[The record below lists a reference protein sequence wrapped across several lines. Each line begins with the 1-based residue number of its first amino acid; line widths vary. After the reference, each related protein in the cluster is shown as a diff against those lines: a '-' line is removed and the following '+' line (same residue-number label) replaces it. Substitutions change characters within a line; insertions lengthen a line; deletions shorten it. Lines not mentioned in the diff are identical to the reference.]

1 MKVLLVIDS
10 LGSGGAQRLMVYLAK
25 GLINNGNKVDVFI
38 YNTNYN
44 FFRED
49 IESMGVKIYTSTL
62 KKKYLKPISII
73 YSLRKTLNNKYD
85 IVISLMHMPS
95 VYSAFSCIG
104 LFQTKLIVCELSSS
118 NAPIPFFKR
127 LLFYLASLL
136 SFKVVANS
144 FTEKI
149 NIEKRP
155 RLSGKVEAIWNGY
168 EINKMKFKL
177 SKNDNKIKTLLIVG
191 RVAYPKNGL
200 NLLKAIKLFID
211 NNGWSPKFVWA
222 GRDDIDQRSINMQEK
237 MKKYLD
243 DNPQVKSKIDFIGEV
258 KNIKQLYHSSDAL
271 IHPSIYEG
279 LPNVICEAM
288 LLGCNVIASNVCD
301 HPIIL
306 KNERG
311 LLFDPKLPESICKT
325 IEKFNL
331 MDINQ
336 RNKMAIKARE
346 FAENNFT
353 INQMAISFEKISKYG
368 IKK

>member
-73 YSLRKTLNNKYD
+73 YSLTKTLNNNYD

-118 NAPIPFFKR
+118 NAPISFFKR

-168 EINKMKFKL
+168 EINKMKFTNYFASNARQWDKIRIEIRLGGLTLFELKSDL
-177 SKNDNKIKTLLIVG
+177 S
-191 RVAYPKNGL
+191 NGC
-200 NLLKAIKLFID
+200 F
-211 NNGWSPKFVWA
+211 KFV
-222 GRDDIDQRSINMQEK
+222 I
-237 MKKYLD
+237 
-243 DNPQVKSKIDFIGEV
+243 
-258 KNIKQLYHSSDAL
+258 
-271 IHPSIYEG
+271 
-279 LPNVICEAM
+279 
-288 LLGCNVIASNVCD
+288 
-301 HPIIL
+301 
-306 KNERG
+306 
-311 LLFDPKLPESICKT
+311 
-325 IEKFNL
+325 FNL
-331 MDINQ
+331 GV
-336 RNKMAIKARE
+336 NK
-346 FAENNFT
+346 NCNC
-353 INQMAISFEKISKYG
+353 
-368 IKK
+368 